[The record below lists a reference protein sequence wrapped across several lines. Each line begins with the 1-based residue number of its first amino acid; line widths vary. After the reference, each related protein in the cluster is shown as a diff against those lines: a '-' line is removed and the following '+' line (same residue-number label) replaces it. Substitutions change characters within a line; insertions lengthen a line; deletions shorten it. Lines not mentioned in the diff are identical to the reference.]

1 MTRFAWLVALV
12 ACSAR
17 STATGDAPA
26 SSDAPATIDTQ
37 PPIDAGSVTVLAT
50 GTISNVTYRAACGP
64 TVGKPVGSTQAD
76 FRCAQI
82 TVTCPGLDDA
92 VAEVALTP
100 TPAVTSKGAIVTHSG
115 SEGLPFEAGTL
126 QEQLA
131 SLGWDLGQIAW
142 DSPWECPKHTG
153 AACAIDPAPATT
165 RAGLKN
171 AACRPATVIKWIHE
185 QAQRPDG
192 SAFWTTG
199 QPFCGTGG
207 SAGSGVFW
215 YSLAH
220 YGLSSEID
228 YALLTASSPFGRV
241 EVGCDPS
248 YATTRVT
255 PACQNV
261 TAPDV
266 PLNYDSAGSSTDP
279 NGGAAPAL
287 DKWFS
292 TQSCD
297 SAPTADELALYAR
310 NSILSPGADFGFAT
324 PVSTYNC
331 VDPKTVNV
339 VPGLGQY
346 VFAVVHASDPQSAK
360 FKSECVVT
368 GPSGNGTC
376 SGEGVLQDPTAL
388 ATAVAD
394 LDSNCKVLT
403 R

>member
-1 MTRFAWLVALV
+1 MTRLAWLVALA
-12 ACSAR
+12 ACSSHA
-17 STATGDAPA
+17 TVTGDAP
-26 SSDAPATIDTQ
+26 SSDAPAT
-37 PPIDAGSVTVLAT
+37 DAGAPVDAASVTVLAT
-50 GTISNVTYRAACGP
+50 GTVSNVSYRAACSAG
-64 TVGKPVGSTQAD
+64 VGKPVGAAQPD

-82 TVTCPGLDDA
+82 TVSCPGLDDA

-100 TPAVTSKGAIVTHSG
+100 TSAGTSKGAIVTHSG
-115 SEGLPFEAGTL
+115 SEGLTFEAGSF
-126 QEQLA
+126 QQQLA
-131 SLGWDLGQIAW
+131 ALGWDLGQIAW
-142 DSPWECPKHTG
+142 DAPWECPKHIG
-153 AACAIDPAPATT
+153 AACAVDPAPAAT
-165 RAGLKN
+165 RLGLKD

-199 QPFCGTGG
+199 RPFCGTGG

-215 YSLAH
+215 FSLAH

-248 YATTRVT
+248 YATTRIQ

-266 PLNYDSAGSSTDP
+266 PLNYDSAGSGTDP

-292 TQSCD
+292 TQGCD
-297 SAPTADELALYAR
+297 AAPTADDLALYAR
-310 NSILSPGADFGFAT
+310 NSILSPGADYGFAT
-324 PVSTYNC
+324 PVSTYDC

-346 VFAVVHASDPQSAK
+346 VFAAVHANDPQSVK

-376 SGEGVLQDPTAL
+376 SGEGALQDPTAL
-388 ATAVAD
+388 ANAVAD
-394 LDSNCKVLT
+394 LDTNCKVLT